1 MKLVSLEWQY
11 KFTIQ
16 SEKIILPD
24 LEAIIQK
31 GQWFYNTKDQSIQ
44 AQVSFPSL
52 FITEIIMHTVLM
64 NNEQF
69 VYSTISSITNDE
81 LLS

>member
-1 MKLVSLEWQY
+1 M
-11 KFTIQ
+11 TIQ
-16 SEKIILPD
+16 I
-24 LEAIIQK
+24 
-31 GQWFYNTKDQSIQ
+31 YNPEWKNNLTRPRGYYTERSVVLQHEDQSIQ